1 MDYFDFESEI
11 ENIDKVL
18 STLDVNDIKSTN
30 NIEKLNTEKKYF
42 YLKNLFKFKSLAESS
57 NIKT

>member
-30 NIEKLNTEKKYF
+30 NIEKLKKEK
-42 YLKNLFKFKSLAESS
+42 N
-57 NIKT
+57 N